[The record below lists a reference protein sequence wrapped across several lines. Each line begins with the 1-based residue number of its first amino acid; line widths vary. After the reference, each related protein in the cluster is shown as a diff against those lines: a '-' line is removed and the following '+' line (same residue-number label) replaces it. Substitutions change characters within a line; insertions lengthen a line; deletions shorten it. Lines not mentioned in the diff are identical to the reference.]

1 MSRQELIRCCPSATT
16 GGRASSGLQET
27 GVRNDI
33 NFAKQ
38 QQPVSYVDDLVVLE
52 DAFEDVF
59 KISSDLAQ
67 EKVTNMDCVPLSSKE
82 FRLLIWYTL
91 LLLSTTDNTSIL
103 DNTDTDP
110 DGDDTDTLEGRNGT
124 LRGDNISDITTKGVD
139 F

>member
-1 MSRQELIRCCPSATT
+1 MVTTMWIRRTGARARVTMSRAGGCKMLVSATT

-59 KISSDLAQ
+59 NISSD
-67 EKVTNMDCVPLSSKE
+67 
-82 FRLLIWYTL
+82 
-91 LLLSTTDNTSIL
+91 
-103 DNTDTDP
+103 
-110 DGDDTDTLEGRNGT
+110 
-124 LRGDNISDITTKGVD
+124 
-139 F
+139 